1 MLPSGRLVGAEAAL
15 QVEQSTGPT
24 VPNLGTTMRVSVA
37 SVGSQEI
44 STSLFPSISIGGR
57 SADKANNF
65 KWFLETSGTKEDL
78 YGIHFVNRKIGWIV
92 GNGGTILFTYN
103 GGVNWSPQTSGV
115 SVDLRGVY
123 FSDSLIGWIVGSS
136 GTILHTIDGGE
147 TWISQDSSTFDNLY
161 ALDFVDN
168 KHGWVVGDNST
179 ILYTNNGGVTWNPQK
194 PPEGF
199 MFFYS

>member
-1 MLPSGRLVGAEAAL
+1 M
-15 QVEQSTGPT
+15 
-24 VPNLGTTMRVSVA
+24 
-37 SVGSQEI
+37 
-44 STSLFPSISIGGR
+44 
-57 SADKANNF
+57 
-65 KWFLETSGTKEDL
+65 
-78 YGIHFVNRKIGWIV
+78 
-92 GNGGTILFTYN
+92 
-103 GGVNWSPQTSGV
+103 
-115 SVDLRGVY
+115 RGVY